1 MDTIESLRG
10 GLNKTYVYVP
20 RERHISPF
28 TGDIEKD
35 GRAVD
40 EFVEEVERAL
50 RARNLTPDDECDF
63 VMSLLRGSALEEV
76 RLRRD
81 VDTDI
86 ATDVLAYLKESF
98 TDRRSSA
105 QLLQDFYSRKQK
117 EGEDVRDFSHALA
130 QALGRITKSAQEA
143 VGNERIMLRD
153 QFVEGIRDPALR
165 RELRRYVREKPESSM
180 VEVRE
185 EAYLWGWEEQSG
197 RVRTPK
203 SRSVTYGSFHE
214 SAQCAEM
221 KAMGHNSV
229 TLSQRVGKCDAPV
242 AVSRAIRGQ
251 PVDSSQEE
259 LLKRA
264 VGTCPQ
270 IDIKVLGVEVSC
282 LLDTGSQVSTISE
295 SFFRQHLGGD
305 DEDMLSTTGWLKLTA
320 ANGLDIPY
328 LGYLELEIETM
339 GRKIPNCGFL
349 VVKDP
354 SPSSKF
360 VSCIV
365 GMNIISRCQQ
375 IVQSEFEAPLEGGL
389 ETDWRNVFQHVQTC
403 DVRKSRVARVA
414 GRSVVHVPAA
424 SVTLVMAKGWLV
436 SDKEESHWLLEPT
449 HLPLP
454 GGVLVMPTVVSSHHN
469 EGPVQILNMSNED
482 VWLHPRTRIGVL
494 SLVELVDNDPEHEVT
509 FQRISVNAEE
519 ISLGPTSPSK
529 QEQWSKVVSQLDLG
543 GTVEQQAELKA
554 LLAEYS
560 HVFALEDDDLG
571 FTNRVQHEINL
582 VDDVPVNLP
591 YRRIP
596 PNQYREAK
604 EHIAQL
610 LRKGVI
616 QESSSAYASPVVLVR
631 KADGSIRLCVDYRKL
646 NLKTKRDAFPLPRV
660 DESFD
665 VLRGAQF
672 FSSIDLASGYHQ
684 VAVAEKDRQK
694 TAFTTP
700 FGLYEHL
707 RMPMGVCNGPA
718 TFQRLMQTT
727 MSDLIFQ
734 IMLVYLDDILV
745 FSKTFPEHLE
755 RLRTVLTRLQETG
768 LKVKIGKCHFLQPT
782 VTFLGHQVSA
792 EGIATDPNKISAVKQ
807 WPVPTTLKAL
817 RSFLG
822 FCGYYRRFV
831 PGFSKIAG
839 PLHDLVNQC
848 LNEGPPAK
856 VNQKVISEWNPECQA
871 AFDVLKEKLTSAPVL
886 GFADFTAPFILETDA
901 SNQGLGAILLQQ
913 QEGKKRVISYAS
925 RRLRN
930 AERNDKNYSS
940 MKLELLSLKWAVTE
954 KFRSYLLGSKFTV
967 ITDNNPLCHLNTAK
981 LGALEQRWVAQLA
994 AFDFDVQ
1001 YRPGR
1006 CNNAADAL
1014 SRQPLAGEPVVDQED
1029 VEYDNCVTI
1038 CSLVRRGTAL
1048 DAELVQAGME
1058 RCEVRQMRAVE
1069 AGGLAT
1075 KEAQGS
1081 TAIWPGY
1088 SKEQLV
1094 MFQSKD
1100 PVLKEFRVFWDQK
1113 RRPAGL
1119 EVKILSKT
1127 VRSLLKQWTRLRE
1140 KEGLLYRVVE
1150 DVRHGECFQLLVP
1163 ACLRTQ
1169 VLDSVHA
1176 GMGHQGIERTLQLL
1190 KPRCYW
1196 VGMHGDVEQW
1206 IKNCQ
1211 RCILTKMPQP
1221 KVHPPM
1227 KSFLASRPLE
1237 VVAVDFTL
1245 LEPATD
1251 GRENV
1256 LVITD
1261 VFTKFTQAFATQD
1274 QKADTTAKVLLR
1286 EWFMKFGV
1294 PERLHSDQGRNF
1306 ESEVIAEL
1314 CKLYGVKKSRT
1325 TPHHPTGNAQCERF
1339 NRTLHEL
1346 LRTLPPETKRR
1357 WPEHLAELV
1366 YAYNVT
1372 PHSTTG
1378 YSPFYL
1384 LFGVD
1389 PHLPVDALVGREAGA
1404 EKTHDWL
1411 AVHQRRLK
1419 EAHERAKVYAE
1430 KKAAKR
1436 IELSHD
1442 KVYCPSIEVGQI
1454 VYLRNRPLG
1463 RNKIQDAW
1471 RPTQYRVIEVQGTTH
1486 TVEPVEGGP
1495 IRRVNRVDLR
1505 PCVHIPNQ
1513 VVPKRSAE
1521 PNLEVDEASTGDAD
1535 EESLE
1540 DGIVL
1545 LECTGPNVDESLTCT
1560 EDENE
1565 MGASEV
1571 PPCDPT
1577 VPASVEL
1584 EEGSQEK

>member
-1 MDTIESLRG
+1 M
-10 GLNKTYVYVP
+10 
-20 RERHISPF
+20 
-28 TGDIEKD
+28 
-35 GRAVD
+35 
-40 EFVEEVERAL
+40 
-50 RARNLTPDDECDF
+50 
-63 VMSLLRGSALEEV
+63 
-76 RLRRD
+76 
-81 VDTDI
+81 
-86 ATDVLAYLKESF
+86 
-98 TDRRSSA
+98 
-105 QLLQDFYSRKQK
+105 
-117 EGEDVRDFSHALA
+117 
-130 QALGRITKSAQEA
+130 
-143 VGNERIMLRD
+143 
-153 QFVEGIRDPALR
+153 
-165 RELRRYVREKPESSM
+165 
-180 VEVRE
+180 
-185 EAYLWGWEEQSG
+185 
-197 RVRTPK
+197 
-203 SRSVTYGSFHE
+203 
-214 SAQCAEM
+214 
-221 KAMGHNSV
+221 
-229 TLSQRVGKCDAPV
+229 
-242 AVSRAIRGQ
+242 SRAIRGQ
-251 PVDSSQEE
+251 PVDSNQDE

-270 IDIKVLGVEVSC
+270 VDIKVLGVEVSC

-305 DEDMLSTTGWLKLTA
+305 DEDMLTTAGWLKLTA

-328 LGYLELEIETM
+328 LGYLELEVETM

-354 SPSSKF
+354 PTVLHP
-360 VSCIV
+360 VSCII
-365 GMNIISRCQQ
+365 GMNIISQCRQL
-375 IVQSEFEAPLEGGL
+375 VQAEFDQSLEATLD
-389 ETDWRNVFQHVQTC
+389 TDWSNAFQRMQISDIH
-403 DVRKSRVARVA
+403 RSRVARVA
-414 GRSVVHVPAA
+414 GKSVVHVPAG
-424 SVTLVMAKGWLV
+424 SVATIMTKGWTV
-436 SDKEESHWLLEPT
+436 SSEKQRLWLIEPT
-449 HLPLP
+449 TLALP
-454 GGVLVMPTVVSSHHN
+454 GGVLVMPALVGSHNHTA
-469 EGPVQILNMSNED
+469 PIQVLNLSCED
-482 VWLHPRTRIGVL
+482 IWLHPRTRIGVV
-494 SLVELVDNDPEHEVT
+494 SEVTVMENDPASEVT
-509 FQRISVNAEE
+509 FHRISANAEE
-519 ISLGPTSPSK
+519 ISMESKSLSK
-529 QEQWSKVVSQLDLG
+529 QEHWSKVVAQLDIG

-554 LLAEYS
+554 LLAEYAN
-560 HVFALEDDDLG
+560 VFALGDEDLG
-571 FTNRVQHEINL
+571 FTDRVQHEINL

-616 QESSSAYASPVVLVR
+616 HESSSAYASPVVLVR

-684 VAVAEKDRQK
+684 VAMAEKDRHK

-727 MSDLIFQ
+727 MNDLIFQ
-734 IMLVYLDDILV
+734 ILLVYLDDILV
-745 FSKTFPEHLE
+745 FSKTFPEHLV
-755 RLRTVLTRLQETG
+755 RLRTVFTRLQDTG
-768 LKVKIGKCHFLQPT
+768 LKVKVGKCHFLQSE
-782 VTFLGHQVSA
+782 VIFLGHQISA

-807 WPVPTTLKAL
+807 WPIPTTLKAL

-839 PLHDLVNQC
+839 TLHDLVNQC
-848 LNEGPPAK
+848 LHEGPPAK
-856 VNQKVISEWNPECQA
+856 ANQKVISGWSPECQA
-871 AFDVLKEKLTSAPVL
+871 SFDTLKEKLTSAPVL
-886 GFADFTAPFILETDA
+886 GFADFSAPFLLEIDA
-901 SNQGLGAILLQQ
+901 SNLGLGAVLLQEQ
-913 QEGKKRVISYAS
+913 DGKKRVISYAS

-940 MKLELLSLKWAVTE
+940 MKLELLGLKWAVTE
-954 KFRSYLLGSKFTV
+954 KFRGYLLGSKFTI

-981 LGALEQRWVAQLA
+981 LGALEHRWVAQLA

-1006 CNNAADAL
+1006 CNHAADAL
-1014 SRQPLAGEPVVDQED
+1014 SRQPLAGEPVVDGED
-1029 VEYDNCVTI
+1029 IEYDDCVTI
-1038 CSLVRRGTAL
+1038 CGMMRHGTTL
-1048 DAELVQAGME
+1048 DADLIRAGLE
-1058 RCEVRQMRAVE
+1058 RCEVRQMRAIE
-1069 AGGLAT
+1069 TGGLASA
-1075 KEAQGS
+1075 EMQGS
-1081 TAIWPGY
+1081 TPVWPGY
-1088 SKEQLV
+1088 TKEQLV
-1094 MFQSKD
+1094 AFQSQD

-1113 RRPAGL
+1113 RKPAGL
-1119 EVKILSKT
+1119 ELRNLSKC
-1127 VRSLLKQWTRLRE
+1127 VRSLMKQWARLRE
-1140 KEGLLYRVVE
+1140 KEGLLYRAVE
-1150 DVRHGECFQLLVP
+1150 DERHGEYMQLLVP
-1163 ACLRTQ
+1163 DCLKTQ

-1196 VGMHGDVEQW
+1196 VGMYGDVEQW
-1206 IKNCQ
+1206 IKSCQ
-1211 RCILTKMPQP
+1211 RCVLTKMPQP

-1227 KSFLASRPLE
+1227 RSFLARRPLE

-1261 VFTKFTQAFATQD
+1261 VFTKFTQAFATRD

-1286 EWFMKFGV
+1286 EWFMRYGV

-1306 ESEVIAEL
+1306 ESELIAEL

-1346 LRTLPPETKRR
+1346 LRTLPPETKKR

-1389 PHLPVDALVGREAGA
+1389 PHLPVDALVGQESRA
-1404 EKTHDWL
+1404 KPTHDWL

-1419 EAHERAKVYAE
+1419 EAHERARAFAE
-1430 KKAAKR
+1430 KKAAER
-1436 IELSHD
+1436 IELAQD

-1471 RPTQYRVIEVQGTTH
+1471 HSTPYRVIEIQGTTH

-1495 IRRVNRVDLR
+1495 IKRVNRVDLR
-1505 PCVHIPNQ
+1505 PCAQ
-1513 VVPKRSAE
+1513 VPAPVTHKRRVELNVERDDMSMRDAE
-1521 PNLEVDEASTGDAD
+1521 SESS
-1535 EESLE
+1535 EE
-1540 DGIVL
+1540 GVVL
-1545 LECTGPNVDESLTCT
+1545 VECSGPSRVESLTRAET
-1560 EDENE
+1560 ETEQERRTTEVSPCHPEAPAGIEFGEDFQEQGGVPVLPTPRRSTRSNVGQHSNPHHEPRSALSHNAVSQIIANLGTVFFREAVKELRNSYTVTGDVDRSAGENVT
-1565 MGASEV
+1565 GWF
-1571 PPCDPT
+1571 
-1577 VPASVEL
+1577 
-1584 EEGSQEK
+1584 

>member
-1 MDTIESLRG
+1 MSDYSEGEEDDIRLKLRELSQKHDEAMATLESLKG
-10 GLNKTYVYVP
+10 GCNKTYVYVP

-35 GRAVD
+35 GRTVD
-40 EFVEEVERAL
+40 EFIDEVERAL
-50 RARNLTPDDECDF
+50 RARNMTPNDECDF
-63 VMSLLRGSALEEV
+63 VMSLLRGAALEE
-76 RLRRD
+76 
-81 VDTDI
+81 
-86 ATDVLAYLKESF
+86 
-98 TDRRSSA
+98 A
-105 QLLQDFYSRKQK
+105 QQCPTPQDFYSRKQK

-130 QALGRITKSAQEA
+130 QALSQITKRAPEA
-143 VGNERIMLRD
+143 VGDEKTMLRD
-153 QFVEGIRDPALR
+153 QFVEGIRDHTLR
-165 RELRRYVREKPESSM
+165 RELRRYVRDKPESSM

-203 SRSVTYGSFHE
+203 SRSATYGSYSE
-214 SAQCAEM
+214 SAHCAEV
-221 KAMGHNSV
+221 KATGQNPV
-229 TLSQRVGKCDAPV
+229 TLSKVMDVVTQQGRQILELTQAVNNLMTQQQGAGGLRNNTRAQLRFTEDVGKCDARV
-242 AVSRAIRGQ
+242 AVSRAIQGQ

-270 IDIKVLGVEVSC
+270 VDIKVLGVEVSC

-305 DEDMLSTTGWLKLTA
+305 DEDMLSTAGWLKLTA

-328 LGYLELEIETM
+328 LGYLELEVETM

-354 SPSSKF
+354 PPSSKA

-365 GMNIISRCQQ
+365 GMNIISKCRQ
-375 IVQSEFEAPLEGGL
+375 IVQSEFEAPFEGGL
-389 ETDWRNVFQHVQTC
+389 ETDWRNAFQHTQTC
-403 DVRKSRVARVA
+403 DVPKSRVARVA
-414 GRSVVHVPAA
+414 GRRMVHVPAG
-424 SVTLVMAKGWLV
+424 SISTVMAKGWSV
-436 SDKEESHWLLEPT
+436 NVKDESQWLLEPA
-449 HLPLP
+449 HLALP
-454 GGVLVMPTVVSSHHN
+454 GGVLVMPTVVSSYNH
-469 EGPVQILNMSNED
+469 ESSVQVLNLSNED

-494 SLVELVDNDPEHEVT
+494 SKVKVVDNNPGHEVT

-519 ISLGPTSPSK
+519 ISMGAKSPSR
-529 QEQWSKVVSQLDLG
+529 QEQWSKVISQLDIG
-543 GTVEQQAELKA
+543 GNLEQQAELKA
-554 LLAEYS
+554 LLTEFAD
-560 HVFALEDDDLG
+560 VFAIGDEELG
-571 FTNRVQHEINL
+571 FTDRVQHEINL
-582 VDDVPVNLP
+582 VDDVPINLP
-591 YRRIP
+591 YRRVP
-596 PNQYREAK
+596 PNQYKEVK

-631 KADGSIRLCVDYRKL
+631 KTDGSIRLCVDYRKL

-684 VAVAEKDRQK
+684 VAVAEKDRPK

-727 MSDLIFQ
+727 MNDLIFQ

-755 RLRTVLTRLQETG
+755 RLRTVLLRLQETG
-768 LKVKIGKCHFLQPT
+768 LKVKVGKCHFLQST
-782 VTFLGHQVSA
+782 VTFLGHQISA
-792 EGIATDPNKISAVKQ
+792 EGIATDPYKISAVKQ
-807 WPVPTTLKAL
+807 WAVPTTLKAL

-856 VNQKVISEWNPECQA
+856 VNQKVINGWSPECQA
-871 AFDVLKEKLTSAPVL
+871 SFDALKEKLTSAPVL
-886 GFADFTAPFILETDA
+886 GFADFSAPFILETDA

-930 AERNDKNYSS
+930 AERNDKNYSR

-954 KFRSYLLGSKFTV
+954 KFRGYLLGSKFTV
-967 ITDNNPLCHLNTAK
+967 ITDNNPLCHLHTAK

-1006 CNNAADAL
+1006 CNQAADAL
-1014 SRQPLAGEPVVDQED
+1014 SRQPLAGEPVVDMED
-1029 VEYDNCVTI
+1029 AEYDDCVTI
-1038 CSLVRRGTAL
+1038 CSLTQRGTPL
-1048 DAELVQAGME
+1048 DAELIQAGME

-1069 AGGLAT
+1069 TRGLAST
-1075 KEAQGS
+1075 EAQGS

-1088 SKEQLV
+1088 SKEQLAT
-1094 MFQSKD
+1094 FQTQD
-1100 PVLKEFRVFWDQK
+1100 PVLKEFKVFWDQK
-1113 RRPAGL
+1113 RKPAGL
-1119 EVKILSKT
+1119 EVKTLSKS
-1127 VRSLLKQWTRLRE
+1127 VRSLLKQWNRLRE

-1163 ACLRTQ
+1163 ACLKTQ
-1169 VLDSVHA
+1169 VLESVHA

-1196 VGMHGDVEQW
+1196 VGMYGDVEQW

-1211 RCILTKMPQP
+1211 RCVLTKMPQP
-1221 KVHPPM
+1221 RVHPPM

-1245 LEPATD
+1245 LEPAAD

-1256 LVITD
+1256 LVVTD
-1261 VFTKFTQAFATQD
+1261 VFTKFTQAFVTRD

-1294 PERLHSDQGRNF
+1294 PERLHADQGRNF

-1325 TPHHPTGNAQCERF
+1325 TPYHPTGNAQCERF

-1346 LRTLPPETKRR
+1346 LRTLPPESKRR

-1389 PHLPVDALVGREAGA
+1389 PHLPVDALLGRESGA
-1404 EKTHDWL
+1404 KPTHDWL
-1411 AVHQRRLK
+1411 VVHQRRLK

-1430 KKAAKR
+1430 KKAAER
-1436 IELSHD
+1436 IEHSQD
-1442 KVYCPSIEVGQI
+1442 KVYCPSIVVGQI

-1471 RPTQYRVIEVQGTTH
+1471 HSTQYRVIEIQGTTY

-1495 IRRVNRVDLR
+1495 S
-1505 PCVHIPNQ
+1505 
-1513 VVPKRSAE
+1513 KE
-1521 PNLEVDEASTGDAD
+1521 
-1535 EESLE
+1535 
-1540 DGIVL
+1540 
-1545 LECTGPNVDESLTCT
+1545 
-1560 EDENE
+1560 
-1565 MGASEV
+1565 
-1571 PPCDPT
+1571 
-1577 VPASVEL
+1577 
-1584 EEGSQEK
+1584 

>member
-1 MDTIESLRG
+1 M
-10 GLNKTYVYVP
+10 
-20 RERHISPF
+20 
-28 TGDIEKD
+28 
-35 GRAVD
+35 
-40 EFVEEVERAL
+40 
-50 RARNLTPDDECDF
+50 
-63 VMSLLRGSALEEV
+63 
-76 RLRRD
+76 
-81 VDTDI
+81 
-86 ATDVLAYLKESF
+86 
-98 TDRRSSA
+98 
-105 QLLQDFYSRKQK
+105 
-117 EGEDVRDFSHALA
+117 
-130 QALGRITKSAQEA
+130 
-143 VGNERIMLRD
+143 
-153 QFVEGIRDPALR
+153 
-165 RELRRYVREKPESSM
+165 
-180 VEVRE
+180 
-185 EAYLWGWEEQSG
+185 
-197 RVRTPK
+197 
-203 SRSVTYGSFHE
+203 
-214 SAQCAEM
+214 
-221 KAMGHNSV
+221 
-229 TLSQRVGKCDAPV
+229 
-242 AVSRAIRGQ
+242 
-251 PVDSSQEE
+251 
-259 LLKRA
+259 
-264 VGTCPQ
+264 
-270 IDIKVLGVEVSC
+270 
-282 LLDTGSQVSTISE
+282 
-295 SFFRQHLGGD
+295 GGD

-354 SPSSKF
+354 SPSSKA

-365 GMNIISRCQQ
+365 GMNIISRCRH
-375 IVQSEFEAPLEGGL
+375 IVQSEFEAPLQWGL

-424 SVTLVMAKGWLV
+424 SITMVMAKGWLV
-436 SDKEESHWLLEPT
+436 SAKGESQWLLEPT

-454 GGVLVMPTVVSSHHN
+454 GGLLVMPTVVSSHHN
-469 EGPVQILNMSNED
+469 EGPVQVLNMSNED

-494 SLVELVDNDPEHEVT
+494 LQVELVDNDPGHEVT
-509 FQRISVNAEE
+509 FHRISANAEE
-519 ISLGPTSPSK
+519 ISLGAKSPSS
-529 QEQWSKVVSQLDLG
+529 QELWPKVVSQLDIG

-554 LLAEYS
+554 LLAEYA
-560 HVFALEDDDLG
+560 HVFALEDEDLG
-571 FTNRVQHEINL
+571 FTNRVQHEIHL
-582 VDDVPVNLP
+582 VDDVPVTLP

-631 KADGSIRLCVDYRKL
+631 KVDGSIRLCVDYRKL

-684 VAVAEKDRQK
+684 VAVAEKDRHK
-694 TAFTTP
+694 TAFSTP

-755 RLRTVLTRLQETG
+755 RLRTALTRLQETG
-768 LKVKIGKCHFLQPT
+768 LKVKIGKCHFLQST

-822 FCGYYRRFV
+822 FSGYYRRFV

-856 VNQKVISEWNPECQA
+856 VNQKMIGGWSPECQA
-871 AFDVLKEKLTSAPVL
+871 SFDVLKEKLTSAPVL

-901 SNQGLGAILLQQ
+901 SNQGLGAVLLQQ
-913 QEGKKRVISYAS
+913 QEEKKRVISYAS

-1006 CNNAADAL
+1006 CNHAADAL
-1014 SRQPLAGEPVVDQED
+1014 SRQPLAGEPIADPED
-1029 VEYDNCVTI
+1029 AEYDNCVTI
-1038 CSLVRRGTAL
+1038 CSLARRGTAL
-1048 DAELVQAGME
+1048 DAELVQAGIE

-1069 AGGLAT
+1069 AGGLVT
-1075 KEAQGS
+1075 MEAQGS
-1081 TAIWPGY
+1081 TPIWPGY
-1088 SKEQLV
+1088 SKEQLTT
-1094 MFQSKD
+1094 FQSQD
-1100 PVLKEFRVFWDQK
+1100 PVLKEFRIFWDQK
-1113 RRPAGL
+1113 RKPAGL
-1119 EVKILSKT
+1119 EVKILSKS

-1140 KEGLLYRVVE
+1140 SEGLLYRVVE
-1150 DVRHGECFQLLVP
+1150 DVRHGECLQLLVP

-1169 VLDSVHA
+1169 VLESVHA

-1256 LVITD
+1256 LVVTD
-1261 VFTKFTQAFATQD
+1261 VFTKFTQAFATRD

-1314 CKLYGVKKSRT
+1314 CKLYGVRKSRT

-1372 PHSTTG
+1372 PHSSTG

-1384 LFGVD
+1384 MFGVD
-1389 PHLPVDALVGREAGA
+1389 PQLPVDALMGRELGA
-1404 EKTHDWL
+1404 EMAHDWL
-1411 AVHQRRLK
+1411 VVHQRRLK
-1419 EAHERAKVYAE
+1419 EAHERAKAYAE
-1430 KKAAKR
+1430 KKAADR
-1436 IELSHD
+1436 LELSHD
-1442 KVYCPSIEVGQI
+1442 KVYCPTIEVGQI
-1454 VYLRNRPLG
+1454 VYLRNRPPG

-1471 RPTQYRVIEVQGTTH
+1471 HSTQYRVIEIQGTTH
-1486 TVEPVEGGP
+1486 TVQPVEGGP

-1505 PCVHIPNQ
+1505 PCVHIPGP
-1513 VVPKRSAE
+1513 VAPKRGAE
-1521 PNLEVDEASTGDAD
+1521 PILEVGEASTGDVD
-1535 EESLE
+1535 EEQFE
-1540 DGIVL
+1540 EGIVL
-1545 LECTGPNVDESLTCT
+1545 LECTGPNGDGSHRCT
-1560 EDENE
+1560 DAEDQ
-1565 MGASEV
+1565 MGISEV
-1571 PPCDPT
+1571 SPDDPT
-1577 VPASVEL
+1577 VPASIEL
-1584 EEGSQEK
+1584 GEGSQEQGGVPSLPPPRKSTRSNVGQHSNPHHEPKSALSHSAVSQMIANLGTVFFREAVKELRNSYTVTEDVDRSAGESVTRWY